1 MSDKEHDFGFCR
13 PQIAC
18 RGYLWI
24 KTSFTWVEIPTAAA
38 SKIFFGLVCF
48 LILGKTS
55 FFFCNMLLAMQLGK
69 RARLKHARF
78 FFFGGG
84 GGGAR

>member
-1 MSDKEHDFGFCR
+1 M
-13 PQIAC
+13 
-18 RGYLWI
+18 
-24 KTSFTWVEIPTAAA
+24 EIPTAAA

-55 FFFCNMLLAMQLGK
+55 FFFYNMLLAMQLGK
-69 RARLKHARF
+69 HARLKHARF
-78 FFFGGG
+78 FFLFLGGGG